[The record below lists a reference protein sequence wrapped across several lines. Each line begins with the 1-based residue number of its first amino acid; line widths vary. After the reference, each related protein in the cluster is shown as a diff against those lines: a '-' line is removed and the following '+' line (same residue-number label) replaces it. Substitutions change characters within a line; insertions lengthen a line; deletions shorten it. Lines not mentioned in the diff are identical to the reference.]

1 MGKGPPDNTQ
11 LRTYFSLNLGRS
23 VETLP
28 SQQWRHILTGFAD
41 TVQTQYYQNY
51 SLLIV
56 FTLPPVPPFTSKPPK
71 TAFLQREG

>member
-1 MGKGPPDNTQ
+1 MGKGVPDNTQ
-11 LRTYFSLNLGRS
+11 LRTYCSLNLGRS

-51 SLLIV
+51 SI
-56 FTLPPVPPFTSKPPK
+56 
-71 TAFLQREG
+71 